1 MKSDLAKRL
10 GILEN
15 RLHSSRRYKSALV
28 VYDPAIAHTLEDIKF
43 DADTVILLPDNG
55 RGRKDAKDGCITRY
69 FMS

>member
-1 MKSDLAKRL
+1 MKSVLVKRL
-10 GILEN
+10 GILES

-28 VYDPAIAHTLEDIKF
+28 VYDLAIGHTLEDIKF

-55 RGRKDAKDGCITRY
+55 RGRKDSKDKCIVRY